1 MLPEP
6 RRLSLKAT
14 EILERI
20 AQGQDYGQILAAH
33 PLFTYIDICS
43 AAQEALNLSRR
54 PRPPRSPR
62 QDRHTRAQERWTP
75 EEEAQ
80 LRALVQSGETVA
92 RISGHLQRK
101 RGAIRARILKLGLV
115 DQLLPAER
123 ERFEKNIHSDR
134 THPESRKSGNHGP

>member
-1 MLPEP
+1 MMPEP
-6 RRLSLKAT
+6 QRLSQKAT

-20 AQGQDYGQILAAH
+20 AQGQDYGQILDAH
-33 PLFTYIDICS
+33 PLFTSMDICS

-54 PRPPRSPR
+54 PRPPRP
-62 QDRHTRAQERWTP
+62 QKPDRHTQAQERWTP

-80 LRALVQSGETVA
+80 LRALVQSGESVA

-115 DQLLPAER
+115 DQLLPDER

-134 THPESRKSGNHGP
+134 THPETK